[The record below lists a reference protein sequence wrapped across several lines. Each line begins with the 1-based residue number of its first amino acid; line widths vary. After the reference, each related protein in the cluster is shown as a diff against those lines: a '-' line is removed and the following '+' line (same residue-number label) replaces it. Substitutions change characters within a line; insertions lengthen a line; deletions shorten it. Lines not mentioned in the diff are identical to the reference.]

1 MEFCQKTM
9 ALNSKTKRNH
19 LGLAVV

>member
-19 LGLAVV
+19 LAFAVV